1 MDLVDECPQQEVRV
15 KEVESTSLCMGGG
28 AGEEVKFLWKQDAA
42 ASQCAVERREPGEGG
57 AGICVGLGLE
67 PLRSRLQYAAL
78 GGLVPPFPESTV
90 FSE

>member
-1 MDLVDECPQQEVRV
+1 M
-15 KEVESTSLCMGGG
+15 
-28 AGEEVKFLWKQDAA
+28 KFLWKQDAA